1 LGHLTHKNRP
11 RYDL

>member
-1 LGHLTHKNRP
+1 MTCKNRP